1 MSTSALVREALQK
14 AKDRG
19 VVLGAP
25 PYGTSSEESST
36 IELML
41 AMRSRG
47 ATLRAIVAE
56 LDRQGVPTQKGG
68 AWTATTVRRILD
80 REMFSLQR

>member
-25 PYGTSSEESST
+25 RYGTSSEEAAT

-47 ATLRAIVAE
+47 ETFRAIIAE
-56 LDRQGVPTQKGG
+56 LNRRGIEPQKRGN
-68 AWTATTVRRILD
+68 WQPITVKRIID
-80 REMFSLQR
+80 REVFSLQR